1 MTVSHTLTAAD
12 VVKIRDGL
20 RGRFP
25 EWTAEELKRGVRT
38 VVHEAVQGQN
48 TLVCSSLTPEMTAQ
62 RDRLAPLT
70 EVERGTHYGYQ
81 LMQVSKEQYQAH
93 ADAIARGDRS
103 ARQCKDAHHFTQMR
117 HQTEMW
123 EASDRLVAEAGVV

>member
-1 MTVSHTLTAAD
+1 MTVLHTLTMAD

-25 EWTAEELKRGVRT
+25 EWTAEELKRAVRT

-48 TLVCSSLTPEMTAQ
+48 TLVCSSLTPEMVAQ
-62 RDRLAPLT
+62 RDRRVPLT
-70 EVERGTHYGYQ
+70 DAEKGSHYAHQISQVTPEQHKAYQ
-81 LMQVSKEQYQAH
+81 
-93 ADAIARGDRS
+93 DALARGDRN

-123 EASDRLVAEAGVV
+123 EASDRLVAESGAV